1 MALYRRTRSTRVL
14 VMSLV
19 MASLITITIDFRG
32 GRNGPF
38 EAAGS
43 KIALTVIAPL
53 QSAVSRAFHPVA
65 SFFSGLAHVGSLESD
80 NRALRVENERLR
92 AQSSKSV
99 STQRELAR
107 LEALFK
113 LQQSLGL
120 KGVAAR
126 VVGESVS
133 NFEWTVTIDRGSS
146 DGIKAYMPVV
156 TGEGLVG
163 NVIQVASH
171 WSRVMLIIDP
181 RSAVA
186 ARLAGSGETGLVTGQ
201 RARPLSMD
209 LVNPEAT
216 VSANEQVVTSGY
228 QGGLYPPEILIGFVS
243 SEYTR
248 PGSLTK
254 SILVRPAVDFS
265 SLEFVDVITGKRAN
279 RHG

>member
-1 MALYRRTRSTRVL
+1 M

-38 EAAGS
+38 ESAGS

-65 SFFSGLAHVGSLESD
+65 SFFGGLAHVGSLESD
-80 NRALRVENERLR
+80 NRELRAENEHLR
-92 AQSSKSV
+92 AQSSKGV

-107 LEALFK
+107 LQALFK

-163 NVIQVASH
+163 NVIQAASH
-171 WSRVMLIIDP
+171 WSKVMLIIDP

-279 RHG
+279 KHG

>member
-1 MALYRRTRSTRVL
+1 VALYRRTRSTRVL

-38 EAAGS
+38 ESAGS

-53 QSAVSRAFHPVA
+53 QSGVSRAFHPVA

-80 NRALRVENERLR
+80 NRALRAENERIR

-107 LEALFK
+107 LQALFK

-146 DGIKAYMPVV
+146 DGVKAYMPVV
-156 TGEGLVG
+156 AGEGLVG

-171 WSRVMLIIDP
+171 WSKVMLVIDP

>member
-1 MALYRRTRSTRVL
+1 VALYRRTRSTRVL

-38 EAAGS
+38 ESAGS

-53 QSAVSRAFHPVA
+53 QSGVSRAFHPVA

-80 NRALRVENERLR
+80 NRALRAENERLR

-107 LEALFK
+107 LQALFK

-146 DGIKAYMPVV
+146 DGVKAYMPVV
-156 TGEGLVG
+156 AGEGLVG

-171 WSRVMLIIDP
+171 WSKVMLVIDP

-265 SLEFVDVITGKRAN
+265 SLEFVDVITGKRAI

>member
-38 EAAGS
+38 ESAGS

-53 QSAVSRAFHPVA
+53 QSGVSRAFHPVA

-80 NRALRVENERLR
+80 NRALRAENERLR

-107 LEALFK
+107 LQALFN

-146 DGIKAYMPVV
+146 DGVKAYMPVV
-156 TGEGLVG
+156 AGEGLVG

-171 WSRVMLIIDP
+171 WSKVMLVIDP

>member
-38 EAAGS
+38 ESAGS

-53 QSAVSRAFHPVA
+53 QSGVSRAFHPVA

-80 NRALRVENERLR
+80 NRALRAENERIR

-107 LEALFK
+107 LQALFK

-146 DGIKAYMPVV
+146 DGVKAYMPVV
-156 TGEGLVG
+156 AGEGLVG

-171 WSRVMLIIDP
+171 WSKVMLVIDP

>member
-38 EAAGS
+38 ESAGS

-53 QSAVSRAFHPVA
+53 QSGVSRAFHPVA

-80 NRALRVENERLR
+80 NRALRAENERIR

-107 LEALFK
+107 LQALFN

-146 DGIKAYMPVV
+146 DGVKAYMPVV
-156 TGEGLVG
+156 AGEGLVG

-171 WSRVMLIIDP
+171 WSKVMLVIDP

>member
-1 MALYRRTRSTRVL
+1 VALYRRTRSTRVL

-38 EAAGS
+38 ESAGS

-53 QSAVSRAFHPVA
+53 QSGVSRAFHPVA

-80 NRALRVENERLR
+80 NRALRAENERLR

-107 LEALFK
+107 LQALFK

-146 DGIKAYMPVV
+146 DGVKAYMPVV
-156 TGEGLVG
+156 AGEGLVG

-171 WSRVMLIIDP
+171 WSKVMLVIDP